1 MMEIEKLIHVE
12 NGKNKDKQKKNFDLV
27 RSLSRKKLD
36 IIKKGYAEDK
46 ILPFWANSTLLFF
59 LLLCF

>member
-1 MMEIEKLIHVE
+1 MSKM
-12 NGKNKDKQKKNFDLV
+12 GKIKINRRKNFDLV